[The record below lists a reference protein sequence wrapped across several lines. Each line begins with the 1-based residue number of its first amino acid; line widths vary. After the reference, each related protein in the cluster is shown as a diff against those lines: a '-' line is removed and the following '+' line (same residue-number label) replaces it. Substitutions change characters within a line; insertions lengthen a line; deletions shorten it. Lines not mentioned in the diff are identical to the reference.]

1 VDVAVVAG
9 ARVTVVA
16 LPAAGASLAH
26 APGMDLR
33 CKVFRGPH
41 ADELERAIND
51 FLAEQLSDEGDVQL
65 EEITQSEGPAGV
77 TITLWYSLVDRED
90 EEILDEY
97 DMRHPPGEM
106 A

>member
-1 VDVAVVAG
+1 
-9 ARVTVVA
+9 
-16 LPAAGASLAH
+16 
-26 APGMDLR
+26 MDLR

-41 ADELERAIND
+41 ADELEKAINE

-65 EEITQSEGPAGV
+65 EEITQSEGPTGV
-77 TITLWYSLVDRED
+77 TITLWYSMVDREE

-97 DMRHPPGEM
+97 ESTHPPGEL